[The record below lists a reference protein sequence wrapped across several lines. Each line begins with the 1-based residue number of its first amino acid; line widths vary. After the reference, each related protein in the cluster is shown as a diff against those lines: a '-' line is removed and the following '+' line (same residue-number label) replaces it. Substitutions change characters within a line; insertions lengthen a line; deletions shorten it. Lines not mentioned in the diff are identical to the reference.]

1 MNPVSAALL
10 VGAGGFAGSILRYAL
25 GLSLQRF
32 SLTFPHGTLWVN
44 IIGCFAIGLIAA
56 LSERS
61 GALSPAAR
69 LLLTTGLCG
78 GFTTMSSFMYEIAQF
93 LRDREYLHA
102 AGYAGLTLAGSLLAF
117 GLGWML
123 VRWMVQPGGSY
134 GTQG

>member
-1 MNPVSAALL
+1 MNPVTAALL

-32 SLTFPHGTLWVN
+32 SLTFPHGTLWANVT
-44 IIGCFAIGLIAA
+44 GCFAIGLIAA

-78 GFTTMSSFMYEIAQF
+78 GFTTMSSFMYELAHM
-93 LRDREYLHA
+93 LRGNELWLA
-102 AGYAGLTLAGSLLAF
+102 AGYFGLTLGGCLFMFWIGALAVKLLLKA
-117 GLGWML
+117 
-123 VRWMVQPGGSY
+123 
-134 GTQG
+134 